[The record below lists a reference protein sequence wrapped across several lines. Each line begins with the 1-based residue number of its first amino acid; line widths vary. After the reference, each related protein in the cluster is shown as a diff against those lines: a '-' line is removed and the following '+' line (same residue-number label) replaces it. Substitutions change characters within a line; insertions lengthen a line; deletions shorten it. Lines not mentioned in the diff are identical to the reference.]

1 MTPYYANWAW
11 TKANLVSLGL
21 FGLVFWAWGGPLWSK
36 MCSTVHPDTNKESGH
51 DIDILLKI
59 LGSGA
64 FYYWKTFYF
73 FHFQPLQMVQYDAMR
88 CRALSE
94 VNKLLSDG
102 LNRLPAS
109 ILCGGSN
116 NIFTTIWS
124 LLNSVLSC
132 RKQALYIHQPLVIAR
147 PSTPIYAPPLNPIAT
162 PTVNWK

>member
-1 MTPYYANWAW
+1 MS
-11 TKANLVSLGL
+11 KANLVSLGV

-36 MCSTVHPDTNKESGH
+36 MCSTVHPDTNEEDGH
-51 DIDILLKI
+51 DTDILLKI
-59 LGSGA
+59 LGSGDLLLLKNLLLSS
-64 FYYWKTFYF
+64 FSTTTN
-73 FHFQPLQMVQYDAMR
+73 AMR

-109 ILCGGSN
+109 ILCEGSN

-132 RKQALYIHQPLVIAR
+132 RKQVLYIHQPLVIAR